1 METEQRDCGS
11 AAKRAK
17 LSPGSVA
24 GAGED
29 RLSALPDD
37 VLVLI
42 LLRLSTFEAARTLAL
57 SRRWRRIWALL
68 PELRFAFAGPMPSRV
83 GAAIAA
89 HETDLHYLLVGAM
102 DAAPESVAAW
112 LPAAARLLIGRF
124 VFLFDNSVGRSDSDD
139 EENGQASA
147 RRLIELP
154 CFERAVEVS
163 LNLGL
168 LGVTL
173 PIAGVF
179 ARLTELT
186 LDHVRFHGPCGLGD
200 AVSSP
205 RCPCLQTLA
214 VCNARGLQDLTIQS
228 DSLLQMELRKVRGLQ
243 KLTVV
248 APALKECAVLNC
260 FLGDENQPVANIS
273 ASQLV
278 SLKWIDVFDAST
290 VQLGRMEHLQSLDP
304 FILFV
309 YGEDGF
315 EHNRACLSLLR
326 HFKFKVIQNLCLTLA
341 YLPDIDGYQYM
352 MDDITMLPE
361 IMNLQLVVMANGH
374 AFGGSSFHVLRLC
387 TGIRRLLLRL
397 PGRTRFRQEAQ
408 TACSSGCICHQP
420 SNWKTE
426 ELLLNHLEA
435 VEILDFRGSEHE
447 VSFVKRLLNWA
458 TELKKVTVTFDRFI
472 TESMVKELCQMFRGC
487 SRPGICYEFHM
498 YRNFIKVLYAPQG

>member
-11 AAKRAK
+11 ATKHAK

-68 PELRFAFAGPMPSRV
+68 PELRFAFAGPVPSRV

-89 HETDLHYLLVGAM
+89 HETDLRYLLVVGAM

-139 EENGQASA
+139 EGDGEAAA

-163 LNLGL
+163 LDLGL

-228 DSLLQMELRKVRGLQ
+228 DSLLQLELRKARGLQ
-243 KLTVV
+243 KLTLV
-248 APALKECAVLNC
+248 APALKELAVLNC

-278 SLKWIDVFDAST
+278 PLKWIDVFDAST
-290 VQLGRMEHLQSLDP
+290 VQLGRMEHLQSLNP

-309 YGEDGF
+309 YAEDGF
-315 EHNRACLSLLR
+315 VYNRACLSLLR
-326 HFKFKVIQNLCLTLA
+326 HFMVIQNLCLTLA
-341 YLPDIDGYQYM
+341 YVPDIDGYQYM
-352 MDDITMLPE
+352 MEDITMLPE

-387 TGIRRLLLRL
+387 TGIRRLLLKL
-397 PGRTRFRQEAQ
+397 PGRTRFRQE
-408 TACSSGCICHQP
+408 
-420 SNWKTE
+420 
-426 ELLLNHLEA
+426 
-435 VEILDFRGSEHE
+435 
-447 VSFVKRLLNWA
+447 VKLSL
-458 TELKKVTVTFDRFI
+458 T
-472 TESMVKELCQMFRGC
+472 
-487 SRPGICYEFHM
+487 
-498 YRNFIKVLYAPQG
+498 

>member
-1 METEQRDCGS
+1 METELRGGGS

-42 LLRLSTFEAARTLAL
+42 LLRLSTFEAARMLAL
-57 SRRWRRIWALL
+57 SRIWALL
-68 PELRFAFAGPMPSRV
+68 PELRFAFVGPVPSRV

-89 HETDLHYLLVGAM
+89 HETDLRYLLVGAM

-112 LPAAARLLIGRF
+112 LPAAARLLIGGF
-124 VFLFDNSVGRSDSDD
+124 VFLFHNS
-139 EENGQASA
+139 
-147 RRLIELP
+147 LP
-154 CFERAVEVS
+154 CFERATEVS
-163 LNLGL
+163 IDLGL

-214 VCNARGLQDLTIQS
+214 VCNARGLQDLIIQS
-228 DSLLQMELRKVRGLQ
+228 YSLLQMELRKLRGLQ

-248 APALKECAVLNC
+248 TPALKELAVLNC
-260 FLGDENQPVANIS
+260 FLGDENLRPVANIS

-290 VQLGRMEHLQSLDP
+290 VQLGRMEHLQSLNP
-304 FILFV
+304 YSYIS
-309 YGEDGF
+309 
-315 EHNRACLSLLR
+315 C
-326 HFKFKVIQNLCLTLA
+326 
-341 YLPDIDGYQYM
+341 
-352 MDDITMLPE
+352 
-361 IMNLQLVVMANGH
+361 
-374 AFGGSSFHVLRLC
+374 
-387 TGIRRLLLRL
+387 
-397 PGRTRFRQEAQ
+397 
-408 TACSSGCICHQP
+408 
-420 SNWKTE
+420 
-426 ELLLNHLEA
+426 
-435 VEILDFRGSEHE
+435 
-447 VSFVKRLLNWA
+447 
-458 TELKKVTVTFDRFI
+458 
-472 TESMVKELCQMFRGC
+472 MVKMAL
-487 SRPGICYEFHM
+487 STT
-498 YRNFIKVLYAPQG
+498 VLV